1 MASHLNLRSHLYSI
15 KFCLGLL
22 ALLESHINGINSK
35 IRIKT
40 YKKISNF
47 IYRIPTLHP
56 NSSTPDQAKLEKKRE
71 RNRIAASKCRQ
82 RKLEKIQVLEEQV
95 FNLKKENEQLR
106 RSYERLRESLE
117 KSNAQIDF
125 HRRNGCSID
134 NSTSREVRKTS
145 GSL

>member
-1 MASHLNLRSHLYSI
+1 M
-15 KFCLGLL
+15 
-22 ALLESHINGINSK
+22 
-35 IRIKT
+35 
-40 YKKISNF
+40 
-47 IYRIPTLHP
+47 
-56 NSSTPDQAKLEKKRE
+56 EKKRE

-134 NSTSREVRKTS
+134 NSTSREVRKTR
-145 GSL
+145 GSLARDLKNRSFCSLGDFVASSH

>member
-1 MASHLNLRSHLYSI
+1 M
-15 KFCLGLL
+15 
-22 ALLESHINGINSK
+22 
-35 IRIKT
+35 
-40 YKKISNF
+40 
-47 IYRIPTLHP
+47 
-56 NSSTPDQAKLEKKRE
+56 EKKRE

-134 NSTSREVRKTS
+134 NSTSREVRKTKRFLIVARDQKTAFLLLTRRVRS
-145 GSL
+145 KRVIEKLTFTVFIALLQPNSQCAVCI

>member
-1 MASHLNLRSHLYSI
+1 M
-15 KFCLGLL
+15 
-22 ALLESHINGINSK
+22 
-35 IRIKT
+35 
-40 YKKISNF
+40 
-47 IYRIPTLHP
+47 
-56 NSSTPDQAKLEKKRE
+56 EKKRE

-134 NSTSREVRKTS
+134 NSTSREVRKTKRFLIVARDLKTVRFAHS
-145 GSL
+145 ASSFKTRH